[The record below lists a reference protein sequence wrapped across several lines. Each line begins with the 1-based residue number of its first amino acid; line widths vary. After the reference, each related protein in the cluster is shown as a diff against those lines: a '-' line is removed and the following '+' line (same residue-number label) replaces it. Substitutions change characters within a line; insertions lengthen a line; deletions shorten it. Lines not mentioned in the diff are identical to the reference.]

1 MADKAADLG
10 RQQSISGLGGSSE
23 RSKLQSDYALAVMW
37 SRGYASEETKA
48 AFARAGDL
56 GGKTEN
62 GAHKLATYYPQW
74 VRSHMR
80 GEHRLAQATAETF
93 LREAEEGEYATE
105 ASVARRALGSTCLAR
120 GNLIQARTYLERALE
135 EYVPARDTQARFR
148 FGHDPGEAAAAYLA
162 LAAWHLGEVER
173 ARRLAEQ
180 AVQLAAELG
189 HLPTSANAH
198 ALQMF
203 LETRRDDPAAALRS
217 AEVLLALVRGGGMEL
232 YVAACQAFAGWAR
245 GRLYDAQSGAEE
257 LREALASYLNQGNK
271 WIAPAL
277 YGLLAALEVVSR
289 GPNSALTLIDH
300 GLAIAGET
308 DEHFSDPYLHRL
320 CGDILLKRS
329 PDDPAPA
336 EEAYRVAIGV
346 AKQQGA
352 RSYELLAS
360 LSLARLYQATSR
372 PADADAVLAPAL
384 DGFAPTLEM
393 PEIAEAQT
401 LLVAIEAGAHV
412 GHE

>member
-1 MADKAADLG
+1 MADKAADVG

-148 FGHDPGEAAAAYLA
+148 FGHDPGEAAA
-162 LAAWHLGEVER
+162 G
-173 ARRLAEQ
+173 
-180 AVQLAAELG
+180 
-189 HLPTSANAH
+189 
-198 ALQMF
+198 
-203 LETRRDDPAAALRS
+203 
-217 AEVLLALVRGGGMEL
+217 
-232 YVAACQAFAGWAR
+232 
-245 GRLYDAQSGAEE
+245 
-257 LREALASYLNQGNK
+257 
-271 WIAPAL
+271 
-277 YGLLAALEVVSR
+277 VSR
-289 GPNSALTLIDH
+289 A
-300 GLAIAGET
+300 
-308 DEHFSDPYLHRL
+308 
-320 CGDILLKRS
+320 CC
-329 PDDPAPA
+329 
-336 EEAYRVAIGV
+336 
-346 AKQQGA
+346 
-352 RSYELLAS
+352 
-360 LSLARLYQATSR
+360 
-372 PADADAVLAPAL
+372 LAP
-384 DGFAPTLEM
+384 G
-393 PEIAEAQT
+393 
-401 LLVAIEAGAHV
+401 
-412 GHE
+412 

>member
-1 MADKAADLG
+1 M
-10 RQQSISGLGGSSE
+10 
-23 RSKLQSDYALAVMW
+23 
-37 SRGYASEETKA
+37 
-48 AFARAGDL
+48 
-56 GGKTEN
+56 
-62 GAHKLATYYPQW
+62 
-74 VRSHMR
+74 
-80 GEHRLAQATAETF
+80 
-93 LREAEEGEYATE
+93 
-105 ASVARRALGSTCLAR
+105 
-120 GNLIQARTYLERALE
+120 
-135 EYVPARDTQARFR
+135 PARDTQARFR

-189 HLPTSANAH
+189 HVPTSANAH

-217 AEVLLALVRGGGMEL
+217 AEVLLALVQGGGMDL
-232 YVAACQAFAGWAR
+232 YIAACQAFAGWAR

-277 YGLLAALEVVSR
+277 YGLLAELEVVSR
-289 GPNSALTLIDH
+289 GPNSALTLIDQV
-300 GLAIAGET
+300 LAIAGET

-329 PDDPAPA
+329 PDYPHPPKKP
-336 EEAYRVAIGV
+336 IGL
-346 AKQQGA
+346 QSGSQNSRA
-352 RSYELLAS
+352 RAVMSCLRS

-372 PADADAVLAPAL
+372 PADADPSSPLRWKAFRRHWKCRRSPRRKRCWWLSKPARMWGTNKHRYGLAFVL
-384 DGFAPTLEM
+384 F
-393 PEIAEAQT
+393 
-401 LLVAIEAGAHV
+401 
-412 GHE
+412 